1 MKQLLLLVTMM
12 MLSMGAQAGNVLYAE
27 IDGTSMTLKCGDS
40 APETSDVYIATF
52 HGHMEW
58 NESYQR
64 TITSVTI
71 DASCQNYTG
80 TTLAWLFG
88 YCWKLKTITDLSN
101 LNTANVSDMSS
112 MFAACNNLTSI
123 DLSGFNTEKVT
134 DLGGMFTGCSSLTS
148 LDLSGFNTSNVTNIS
163 GMFRGCSSL
172 TSLDLSGFNTA
183 NVKHM
188 IEMFF
193 ACHSLISLD
202 LSSFNTANVSGMSGM
217 FGECYALSS
226 LNLSGWNT
234 ANVSDMGLLFSDC
247 TSLTSLD
254 LSSFNTTN
262 VTQMGAMFW
271 NCSSLKTIYVSNWD
285 NGNLITGGSNDMFY
299 DCLNLVGGAGTA
311 WSAENANDYT
321 FACIDGGP
329 EAPGYFT
336 DIKASGIK
344 GLTIDKA
351 EKNAPIYDLNGQQLS
366 EPRKGINVIGGKKV
380 LVK

>member
-1 MKQLLLLVTMM
+1 MNLKKLPPSWPNNKATQAQIQKTIAVTITMM

-52 HGHMEW
+52 HGHMDW

-101 LNTANVSDMSS
+101 LNTANVSDMRS

-134 DLGGMFTGCSSLTS
+134 DLGGMFT
-148 LDLSGFNTSNVTNIS
+148 
-163 GMFRGCSSL
+163 GCSSL